1 MRALTIGLAVLA
13 LLLASPPPSRAD
25 IDVKAA
31 KVKLLE
37 SISQYVDAEIKTLEA
52 QIDAE
57 TRPEVRT
64 QLGKALAELKLLK
77 KRVVDDVGA
86 VDALWDSITG
96 AKKALE
102 ELDTAVDRAWVGPL
116 HTHLLAAK
124 KVSAL
129 VKASEIA
136 GQGVDYY
143 YKFKKLGEDI
153 SAIDSALLS
162 PGTKR
167 MAQSLTALSH
177 ILSIFGDKAPLFGS
191 LLKAYGDLAVE
202 LTKVTLALDSKI
214 EAREQGQ
221 LLPGVHGER
230 GEMLDQLSKLGLG
243 DGERVDGTRDV
254 FRAGGKLL
262 IWDRAVRGWVIASDL
277 EPGITEDEII
287 KRYLFFTSRGTAE
300 PSPEQIVRGYHR
312 AIIVKLEPSTD
323 HVAPGG
329 AVTFKVTGRTAHDDR
344 VVEKREL
351 YATIKMT
358 SHTGIGE
365 GEMPGAERV
374 KIGESI
380 TWTAPNN
387 VNETYNFSVDLAAET
402 AKVAVSGGA
411 STVSVRTG
419 YETRLELTA
428 AAREVAAGTPIELT
442 AKLFTVDGKPMPPTV
457 AGSIELTVDPGLG
470 FFADWVAQSE
480 QKGTRFTWMA
490 PEQAGQYVFT
500 ARYGGAT
507 GYGMF
512 GDHTAGAEAKVTIV
526 VGAPRGDAGL
536 ADAGPDDAGEPIDE
550 EVADAAE
557 VDALVDAGDLDFPGT
572 WRGKIKTSLTMDGTS
587 NTSTEAIELVVK
599 RRVDGTLSLAKLG
612 NPEIVLTPTP
622 SNPRAA
628 TANVP
633 MPKPDTPVIAGSRH
647 LSWKAEQKWAVFLAD
662 GKLNFALRIS
672 IEQVVEVTVVDTVT
686 QKSSSFVSDSIGVL
700 ERIGP
705 P

>member
-1 MRALTIGLAVLA
+1 MRALTIALAVLA
-13 LLLASPPPSRAD
+13 LLVATPPSRAE

-37 SISQYVDAEIKTLEA
+37 TISQSVDAEIKKLEA
-52 QIDAE
+52 QIEAE
-57 TRPEVRT
+57 TRPEVRK
-64 QLGKALAELKLLK
+64 QLDKALVELKLLK

-86 VDALWDSITG
+86 IDALWDSITG
-96 AKKALE
+96 AKKALV

-124 KVSAL
+124 KVSNL
-129 VKASEIA
+129 VKASELA
-136 GQGVDYY
+136 GTGVDYY

-153 SAIDSALLS
+153 GAIDSALLS

-230 GEMLDQLSKLGLG
+230 GEMLDQLSKLRLG

-262 IWDRAVRGWVIASDL
+262 IWDRAVRGWVVASDL

-287 KRYLFFTSRGTAE
+287 KRYLFFTSRGVAE
-300 PSPEQIVRGYHR
+300 PSPEQIIRGYRR

-329 AVTFKVTGRTAHDDR
+329 TVTLKVTGRTAHDDKA
-344 VVEKREL
+344 VEKREL
-351 YATIKMT
+351 YATIKMA
-358 SHTGIGE
+358 SHTGIGA

-374 KIGESI
+374 KIGESV

-387 VNETYNFSVDLAAET
+387 LNETYTFTADLAEET

-411 STVSVRTG
+411 STAQVRTG
-419 YETRLELTA
+419 YETRIELTA
-428 AAREVAAGTPIELT
+428 AADEVAAGTPLELT

-470 FFADWVAQSE
+470 FFADWVE
-480 QKGTRFTWMA
+480 HTDQKGTRFTWMA
-490 PEQAGQYVFT
+490 PDLAGKYVFT

-507 GYGMF
+507 GYGLF
-512 GDHTAGAEAKVTIV
+512 GNHTAGAEAKVTIV
-526 VGAPRGDAGL
+526 VGAPQVDAGV
-536 ADAGPDDAGEPIDE
+536 ADASPIDAGEPIDE
-550 EVADAAE
+550 GVEDAE
-557 VDALVDAGDLDFPGT
+557 TVDSAVDAGEIDFPGT
-572 WRGKIKTSLTMDGTS
+572 WRGKIKSSVAMDGVST
-587 NTSTEAIELVVK
+587 THTEALDLVVR
-599 RRVDGTLSLAKLG
+599 RRVDGKISLAKPG
-612 NPEIVLTPTP
+612 TPEVVLTPTP

-628 TANVP
+628 TATVDV
-633 MPKPDTPVIAGSRH
+633 PKPNTPVVPGTRH
-647 LSWKAEQKWAVFLAD
+647 LSWKSEQKWTVFLAD
-662 GKLNFALRIS
+662 GKLNVALKMTID
-672 IEQVVEVTVVDTVT
+672 QKVEVTVGDTVT
-686 QKSSSFVSDSIGVL
+686 QQDSNFVSDSIGVL

-705 P
+705 